1 MPPTT
6 TRLEILALS
15 VATFISMLGVGILV
29 PILPV
34 WAKEMGASAFV
45 LGMIFSSFSAARAVV
60 VPYVGALCDRYGRKR
75 FLMAGMLGYALV
87 ALALVWTHTPLGI
100 IINRTVQGV
109 FAALIMPVS
118 MAMVADLAPGGFE
131 GRSFGSFNTWF
142 LLGFGTGPVIG
153 GLVYDLYGVQ
163 ANFFLMSGLCF
174 ISLGLIIWLVNEVPA
189 DQRVR
194 EATGWTQQLA
204 LLRSPGMAA
213 ICLCRVGQAFGMGA
227 YIAFLPVLGASQ
239 GCSTAQL
246 GILLT
251 VNSLVMTG
259 LQPFAGRLADRW
271 PRLGM
276 AVGATLLASLGK
288 GLMPLA
294 GGFPLLLVCNIL
306 EGVGS
311 GLALPP
317 LTALVT
323 VRGRQYGAGMGLTM
337 GLYTMAMS
345 VGVLFGPILAGWLAD
360 LWGMAT
366 PFYMAALAGGSGA
379 LALWFMSPA
388 PPAPGPLAGERA

>member
-1 MPPTT
+1 
-6 TRLEILALS
+6 
-15 VATFISMLGVGILV
+15 
-29 PILPV
+29 
-34 WAKEMGASAFV
+34 
-45 LGMIFSSFSAARAVV
+45 
-60 VPYVGALCDRYGRKR
+60 
-75 FLMAGMLGYALV
+75 
-87 ALALVWTHTPLGI
+87 
-100 IINRTVQGV
+100 
-109 FAALIMPVS
+109 

>member
-100 IINRTVQGV
+100 ILNRTVQGV

-142 LLGFGTGPVIG
+142 LLGFGVGPVIG

-163 ANFFLMSGLCF
+163 ANFLLMSGLCF
-174 ISLGLIIWLVNEVPA
+174 VSLGLIIWLVNEVPA

-194 EATGWTQQLA
+194 EATGWAQQLA

-227 YIAFLPVLGASQ
+227 YIAFLPVLGAGQ
-239 GCSTAQL
+239 GCSTAQV

-288 GLMPLA
+288 GVMPLA

-388 PPAPGPLAGERA
+388 PPTPDPLAGERA